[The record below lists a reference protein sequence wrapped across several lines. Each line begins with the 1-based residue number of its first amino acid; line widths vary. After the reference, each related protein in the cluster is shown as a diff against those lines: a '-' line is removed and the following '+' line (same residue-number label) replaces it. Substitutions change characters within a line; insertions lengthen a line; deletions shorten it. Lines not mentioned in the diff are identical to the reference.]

1 MSEWYNVFNY
11 TLEWQITR
19 MITELDFGPI
29 TITNCEMKVSSSQL
43 WLDLSNRKCFQDF
56 NGIRSHGLCVS
67 AAVLRGCRAPPT
79 ELWRPIRWEQDNL
92 LNLLYPWKEWN
103 IWILCELRT
112 YKWSE
117 GVIITPS
124 FHLYVRSSH
133 NISKLLIVLITKCS
147 NMIGCEQPLFMA

>member
-1 MSEWYNVFNY
+1 MSLIILLSDKSLV
-11 TLEWQITR
+11 
-19 MITELDFGPI
+19 
-29 TITNCEMKVSSSQL
+29 
-43 WLDLSNRKCFQDF
+43 WLQNWISVLLLLLIVKRRCHHRSCDCDLSNRKCFQDF